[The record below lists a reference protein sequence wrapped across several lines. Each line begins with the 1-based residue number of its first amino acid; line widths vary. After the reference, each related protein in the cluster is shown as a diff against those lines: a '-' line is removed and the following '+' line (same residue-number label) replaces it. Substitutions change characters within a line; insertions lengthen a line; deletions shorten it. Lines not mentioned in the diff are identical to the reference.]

1 MEYKHGIVCPA
12 CGKGK
17 LIITFDPLEFSYRG
31 HDQIFEG
38 FDSFKCDL
46 CPESFLNKRHSSEL
60 EIMLK
65 VLREV
70 IDKKSEDDAK
80 VTWTLIR
87 MEADENVKSN

>member
-31 HDQIFEG
+31 HDQILEG
-38 FDSFKCDL
+38 FESFRCDL
-46 CPESFLNKRHSSEL
+46 CPESFLSEEHSSEVEL
-60 EIMLK
+60 ILK

-70 IDKKSEDDAK
+70 LDNKSEDAPK
-80 VTWTLIR
+80 VTWTVTR
-87 MEADENVKSN
+87 MEGDDVRGN